1 VLQLSAPIVTCSISN
16 YPPPHHSIGQGDH
29 DPRFSTSCTN
39 PQIVVLCSC
48 LCFGPPQPD
57 HHYCGVCS
65 KFYVSRSQIKPLP
78 TKPPSALHLLVSLAP
93 VLLNQ
98 QLGSPRRTALARY
111 LLLTLQKI
119 ISSNSLSSL
128 TFPLFTPMAYASS
141 HSPPSSKS
149 KPYDL
154 VDWHP

>member
-1 VLQLSAPIVTCSISN
+1 M
-16 YPPPHHSIGQGDH
+16 
-29 DPRFSTSCTN
+29 
-39 PQIVVLCSC
+39 
-48 LCFGPPQPD
+48 
-57 HHYCGVCS
+57 CS

-128 TFPLFTPMAYASS
+128 TFPHLHTYGIRFFAQST
-141 HSPPSSKS
+141 
-149 KPYDL
+149 L
-154 VDWHP
+154 VQLEALQSG